1 MNLSVM
7 PDLASGATG
16 TVAARSAVLVCL
28 GETWVTAFGAD
39 LPGGVIDDEAVYSGV
54 RMDQA
59 GAFARID
66 DMIARSD
73 IAVLSDAD
81 LAWLR
86 PGDRPSDAIRW
97 LMSRGPAILV
107 VTHGDTAA
115 TGYAKSGSVRVR
127 GHAISVTDRVQ
138 RERAFI
144 AGLLPALT
152 GRDVQAGGS
161 ARRRRSIGLDDLQ
174 GILRDAM
181 LRAANGLLDARFR
194 EGDH

>member
-1 MNLSVM
+1 MNVSVM
-7 PDLASGATG
+7 PDLVPAATG
-16 TVAARSAVLVCL
+16 TGAARSAVLACL
-28 GETWVTAFGAD
+28 GQTWLTAVGAY
-39 LPGGVIDDEAVYSGV
+39 LPGGAIEDAMVHRSV
-54 RMDQA
+54 RMDEA
-59 GAFARID
+59 GAFDRID

-73 IAVLSDAD
+73 IAVLGDAD

-115 TGYAKSGSVRVR
+115 TGFVKSGSVRVR
-127 GHAISVTDRVQ
+127 WHRDSVADAGH

-152 GRDVQAGGS
+152 GRGA
-161 ARRRRSIGLDDLQ
+161 IGLDELRGMLQ
-174 GILRDAM
+174 DAVQHAD
-181 LRAANGLLDARFR
+181 RGC
-194 EGDH
+194 